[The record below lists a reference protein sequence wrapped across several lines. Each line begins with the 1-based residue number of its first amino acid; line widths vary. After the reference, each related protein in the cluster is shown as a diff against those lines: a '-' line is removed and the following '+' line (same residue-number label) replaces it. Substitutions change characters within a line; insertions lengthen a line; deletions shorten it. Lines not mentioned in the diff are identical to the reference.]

1 MSDEDITKQQTT
13 PVPENDET
21 KSNTDIMNEKNQKFQ
36 EELEELEKARKEIEE
51 KRKKEFERIRKDR
64 EKNRKPKDDIK
75 QEEKIIG
82 GQKVLVPKKTYDHEM
97 KVFRHNRLNDLGMRG
112 TKKLEKA
119 MKKVHGVSL
128 KKKLDFLK
136 AVKAYNPS
144 KSVLK
149 KKDFEDFTRR
159 FKSKRFTGNQ
169 FKKVENDGIDIKGL
183 RKKFGKRDID
193 KLRRGITGQ
202 ADPNAYKSRSS
213 DLSKSANP
221 SARANKTH

>member
-1 MSDEDITKQQTT
+1 MSDEDTTKQQTT

-21 KSNTDIMNEKNQKFQ
+21 KSNIDIMNEKNQKFQ

-51 KRKKEFERIRKDR
+51 KRKKEFERMRKNR
-64 EKNRKPKDDIK
+64 EKNKKPKDDIE

-82 GQKVLVPKKTYDHEM
+82 GQKVLVKKKIYDHEM
-97 KVFRHNRLNDLGMRG
+97 KVFRHNRLKDIDTRG

-119 MKKVHGVSL
+119 MTKVHGVSL

-136 AVKAYNPS
+136 AVKAYSPT

-149 KKDFEDFTRR
+149 KKDFEDFARR
-159 FKSKRFTGNQ
+159 FKGKRFTGNQ
-169 FKKVENDGIDIKGL
+169 FKKVEKEGIDIRSL

-193 KLRRGITGQ
+193 KLRRGITGE
-202 ADPNAYKSRSS
+202 ANPNAYKSRGS
-213 DLSKSANP
+213 DISKSTP
-221 SARANKTH
+221 PTTRINKTH